1 MMCMLLPMLPPQPL
15 PGCTKRLT
23 VAAVILYT
31 AARIVANVVMVETI
45 GHSIWTEMQL
55 RGGFC
60 CSSHFL
66 CVFLVFFVGVQRHG
80 LIGFC
85 FLARCHVLAGDWSPS
100 FSQELR
106 STASK
111 LTSSSTLTGNW
122 IHPMYS
128 TFFGVNT

>member
-1 MMCMLLPMLPPQPL
+1 MLPPQPL

-66 CVFLVFFVGVQRHG
+66 CVFLVFFVFSLTVYMCIIFPYFV
-80 LIGFC
+80 LIFVY
-85 FLARCHVLAGDWSPS
+85 CHLCCK
-100 FSQELR
+100 EM
-106 STASK
+106 
-111 LTSSSTLTGNW
+111 N
-122 IHPMYS
+122 
-128 TFFGVNT
+128 